1 MELTKN
7 IGEKDRKVRLAAGAL
22 IILWGVFAG
31 SWLALVG
38 VALMGTAF
46 VRSCPAYS
54 LMTMST
60 VEKQ

>member
-7 IGEKDRKVRLAAGAL
+7 IGETDRKIRFAAGAL
-22 IILWGVFAG
+22 IILWGLFD
-31 SWLALVG
+31 SNWLGLVG
-38 VALMGTAF
+38 LVLIATAY

-60 VEKQ
+60 VEKE

>member
-7 IGEKDRKVRLAAGAL
+7 IGEKDRKIRFAVGAL
-22 IILWGVFAG
+22 IVLWGVFNG

-38 VALMGTAF
+38 LVVMGTAF

-60 VEKQ
+60 IEKQ

>member
-7 IGEKDRKVRLAAGAL
+7 IGEKDRKIRLAAGVL
-22 IILWGVFAG
+22 IMLWGVFAG
-31 SWLALVG
+31 TWLGLLGLV
-38 VALMGTAF
+38 LMGTAF

-54 LMTMST
+54 IMTMST

>member
-7 IGEKDRKVRLAAGAL
+7 IGEKDRKIRLAAGAL

-31 SWLALVG
+31 SWLGLVG
-38 VALMGTAF
+38 LVLMGTAF

-54 LMTMST
+54 IMTMST